1 MTSKKEIMTD
11 LKFCKELMDRLVKF
25 ADENYQDSVPW
36 GSNRTGIKND
46 IARLRRELT
55 NVSHKL
61 DV

>member
-11 LKFCKELMDRLVKF
+11 LKLCKELMDRLVQF
-25 ADENYQDSVPW
+25 TNENYQDNSPW
-36 GSNRTGIKND
+36 GSKRTVIRND
-46 IARLRRELT
+46 IARLRRELI

>member
-11 LKFCKELMDRLVKF
+11 LKFCKELMDRLVQF
-25 ADENYQDSVPW
+25 ADENYQDGAYW
-36 GSNRTGIKND
+36 GSNRTVIKKD